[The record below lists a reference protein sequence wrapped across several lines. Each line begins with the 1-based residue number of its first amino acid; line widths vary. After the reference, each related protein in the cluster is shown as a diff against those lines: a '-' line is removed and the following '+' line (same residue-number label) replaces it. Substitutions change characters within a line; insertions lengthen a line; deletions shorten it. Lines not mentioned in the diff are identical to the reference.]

1 MSDTQPCN
9 IICLKWG
16 TRYPA
21 EFANILYH
29 SVKRH
34 LHRPFR
40 FVCVTD
46 DATGLDENIDAVPFP
61 ENPRPDVYK
70 NWPNIFSKLAILQD
84 GFANLQGPTLFF
96 DLDVVITEDIDC
108 FFEYKPGKNCIIHN
122 WIEWHKTLFRKRPN
136 IGNSSIFRFEA
147 GKSNYIY
154 ETFLREF
161 DEANDTSKYPTEQ
174 AFLTH
179 AMDEVYWWPEDWAK
193 SFKRACR
200 PIFPLNL
207 FITPKRPDTK
217 VLVFHGAPDPDEAIA
232 GFKGKKLHHRVRPC
246 KWILDDWH
254 K

>member
-1 MSDTQPCN
+1 MSDSEMCN

-16 TRYPA
+16 SRYPA
-21 EFANILYH
+21 EYTNILYH

-46 DATGLDENIDAVPFP
+46 DATGLDEGIDAVPFP
-61 ENPRPDVYK
+61 ENPRPDKYSK
-70 NWPNIFSKLAILQD
+70 WPNIFAKLAIFQE
-84 GFANLQGPTLFF
+84 GFADLKGPTLFF
-96 DLDVVITEDIDC
+96 DVDVVIQDDIDC
-108 FFEYKPGKNCIIHN
+108 FFDYKPGKNCIIHN
-122 WIEWHKTLFRKRPN
+122 WIEWHKTLFRKRPD
-136 IGNSSIFRFEA
+136 IGNSSIFRFDA
-147 GKSNYIY
+147 GKSGYIF
-154 ETFLREF
+154 ETFMREF
-161 DEANDTSKYPTEQ
+161 DEANDRSKYPTEQ

-179 AMDEVYWWPEDWAK
+179 AMKEVYWWPEDWAM

-207 FITPKRPDTK
+207 LVAPSKPRTK
-217 VLVFHGAPDPDEAIA
+217 VLVFHGAPDPDEAIV
-232 GFKGKKLHHRVRPC
+232 GFKGRKLHHRVRPC

>member
-1 MSDTQPCN
+1 MSDTEPCN

-16 TRYPA
+16 TRYPVDYV
-21 EFANILYH
+21 NILYH

-34 LHRPFR
+34 LKRPFR

-61 ENPRPDVYK
+61 PNPRPDVYTK
-70 NWPNIFSKLAILQD
+70 WPNIFSKLAILQD
-84 GFANLQGPTLFF
+84 GFANLQGPTLFL
-96 DLDVVITEDIDC
+96 DLDVVIMGDMDC

-147 GKSNYIY
+147 GKSGYIY

-161 DEANDTSKYPTEQ
+161 DDANDQSKYPTEQ

-179 AMDEVYWWPEDWAK
+179 AMEEVYWWPEEWAR
-193 SFKRACR
+193 SFKRTCR
-200 PIFPLNL
+200 LIFPLNL
-207 FITPKRPDTK
+207 IFTPKKPDTK

-232 GFKGKKLHHRVRPC
+232 GFKGKKLHHRVLPC
-246 KWILDDWH
+246 KWILEDWH
-254 K
+254 Q